1 MNYFNP
7 RSPWG
12 ERLPHAHTVF
22 LQNDFNPRS
31 PWGERPCPPVKP
43 ANDLNFNPRSP
54 WGERPSPVTACCNR
68 GAFQSTLPVGGAT
81 CTTCVQSHRL
91 PISIHAPRGGSDRQ
105 SGRAGHRSEISIHA
119 PRGGSDEQTVQNRQK
134 TRNFNP
140 RSPWGERPLSG
151 SIGDSFVAFQSTLPV
166 GGATTGC
173 TTGSTAIRISI
184 HAPRGGSDA
193 IIIAL
198 IGNEIDFNPRSPWGE
213 RPSPVT
219 ACCNRGAFQ
228 STLPVGGA
236 TFTPMFPNQTI
247 GFQSTLPVGGATRK
261 VAAEKMLPEFQSTL
275 PVGGA
280 TAKMHKFPAA
290 SLAKVSNFVGQAP
303 GKAVPNR
310 FKSRYSPH
318 RFTKKPCEPPGN
330 SCSPEL
336 RTTGSGYPPA
346 DRCSCSQNAQLS
358 FHIDSPG
365 SRSGGCPFPD
375 P

>member
-1 MNYFNP
+1 MNLRIRTSYFNP

-12 ERLPHAHTVF
+12 ERPTSITTLSS
-22 LQNDFNPRS
+22 L
-31 PWGERPCPPVKP
+31 
-43 ANDLNFNPRSP
+43 LL
-54 WGERPSPVTACCNR
+54 
-68 GAFQSTLPVGGAT
+68 FQSTLPVGGAT
-81 CTTCVQSHRL
+81 PLSGSNLRRSIFQSTL
-91 PISIHAPRGGSDRQ
+91 PVGGATFCAGRCRAGRRISIHAPRGGSDRADLQ
-105 SGRAGHRSEISIHA
+105 R
-119 PRGGSDEQTVQNRQK
+119 V
-134 TRNFNP
+134 
-140 RSPWGERPLSG
+140 LSR
-151 SIGDSFVAFQSTLPV
+151 
-166 GGATTGC
+166 
-173 TTGSTAIRISI
+173 RISI
-184 HAPRGGSDA
+184 HAPRGGSDQRKVHKP
-193 IIIAL
+193 
-198 IGNEIDFNPRSPWGE
+198 GVHYDFNPRSPWGE
-213 RPSPVT
+213 RLCAHLQRVFPRHFNPRSPWGE
-219 ACCNRGAFQ
+219 RLLIYHL
-228 STLPVGGA
+228 TLFLRV
-236 TFTPMFPNQTI
+236 
-247 GFQSTLPVGGATRK
+247 
-261 VAAEKMLPEFQSTL
+261 FQSTL

-346 DRCSCSQNAQLS
+346 DRCSCSRNAQPF